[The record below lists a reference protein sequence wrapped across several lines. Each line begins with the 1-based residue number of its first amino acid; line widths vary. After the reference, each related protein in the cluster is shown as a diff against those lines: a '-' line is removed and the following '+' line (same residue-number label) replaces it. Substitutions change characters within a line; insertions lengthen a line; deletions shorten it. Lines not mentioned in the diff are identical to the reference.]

1 MTPNNNARINELTRL
16 SSERALTKE
25 EEKELKLLRQTSIE
39 DLKADDK
46 NSVDDTSVQ
55 YNDGT
60 CITLEESAKI
70 QDKSADPSGTV

>member
-1 MTPNNNARINELTRL
+1 MTPDNNPRINEPTRL

-25 EEKELKLLRQTSIE
+25 EEKEFKLLHQTFIE
-39 DLKADDK
+39 DQEADDMY
-46 NSVDDTSVQ
+46 SVDNTSVQ

-70 QDKSADPSGTV
+70 QDKSADPTGTV